1 MKTLLTASGPSLN
14 SVLRKISETY
24 NIPLSTLKFHI
35 SILSDLGLIEKI
47 GRNGT
52 KIVRLSKLGVKI
64 LRLMDGESLNPVG
77 NIPRD
82 VDNLQ
87 ITLSKE
93 LDKLLRKIDG
103 FHLSSSLT
111 TLNILIAI
119 FFHRQSSHMDIHK
132 TKIVLSKG
140 HAAPALYTVLK
151 HFGILSEREMKN
163 AFEQESIIQTHPIK
177 GCPTIV
183 SSSGSLGQGLSI
195 ANGLAIRL
203 KMEREEDFIYVIMG
217 DGELDEG
224 QVWESMAT
232 SSTHGLDN
240 IILFIDRNG
249 KQLTGETES
258 IKKKEPLKDRL
269 NAFGWEVFETPDAK
283 PSSII
288 REIIKAEKIR
298 GWPKAIIVN
307 TRNLSQNYY

>member
-1 MKTLLTASGPSLN
+1 MKTLLTVSGPSLN
-14 SVLRKISETY
+14 SILRQISTTH
-24 NIPLSTLKFHI
+24 NIPLSTLKFNS
-35 SILSDLGLIEKI
+35 SILADLGLIERI

-52 KIVRLSKLGVKI
+52 RVIRLSKLGVKI
-64 LRLMDGESLNPVG
+64 LRLIDGE
-77 NIPRD
+77 IPDSVVDIPCD
-82 VDNLQ
+82 VDSLQ
-87 ITLSKE
+87 DTLSNE
-93 LDKLLRKIDG
+93 LNKLLKKIDG

-111 TLNILIAI
+111 TLSILIAI
-119 FFHRQSSHMDIHK
+119 FFHRQRSNMDLGT
-132 TKIVLSKG
+132 TKLVLSKG

-151 HFGILSEREMKN
+151 HFGLLGEIEMKD
-163 AFEQESIIQTHPIK
+163 AFEQESIIQTHPVK

-203 KMEREEDFIYVIMG
+203 KMEKEEDFIYVIMG

-240 IILFIDRNG
+240 ILLFIDRNG

-258 IKKKEPLKDRL
+258 IKKKEPLRDRL

-307 TRNLSQNYY
+307 TRNLSQKYY